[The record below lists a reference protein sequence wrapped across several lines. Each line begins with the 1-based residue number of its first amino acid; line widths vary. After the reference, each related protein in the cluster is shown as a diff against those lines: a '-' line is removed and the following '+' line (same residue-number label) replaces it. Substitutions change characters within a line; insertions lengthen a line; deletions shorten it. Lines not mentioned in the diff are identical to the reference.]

1 MVTWRELKD
10 NPRLKDVFDKKMDA
24 VKAVRDFFWENG
36 FKEAITPTALVST
49 DQEKYFDPIPVYF
62 HEPNGTEHR
71 LFLATSP
78 EIGLKKLLAAG
89 WTKIFQILQVF
100 RDYEEFGNTHN
111 PEFTMIEWYRG
122 PGTYWEIMDDVEN
135 LYKYVAKKLGVER
148 LKYKEREIEIFTK
161 WDRISMKELWQK
173 HVGIDLDEY
182 LTAEKMK
189 QLAKDRGYQV
199 KDDDTYES
207 NFYKIFL
214 NEIESKL
221 GVDRPVFV
229 YSFPALLASL
239 CQDDPEYEGYVE
251 RFEFYVNGLELGNAY
266 GELND
271 GKLQAQH
278 LNENFEFRKKIGKI
292 LYPVDEDFNQA
303 VGESMSKAGGIAI
316 GIDRMIMLM
325 TGAKDIN
332 EVIFES
338 AKDQTERYK

>member
-10 NPRLKDVFDKKMDA
+10 NPRLKNVFDKKMDA

-62 HEPNGTEHR
+62 HEPNGQEHR

-239 CQDDPEYEGYVE
+239 CQDDPEHEGYVE

-278 LNENFEFRKKIGKI
+278 LNENFEFRKKIGKMF
-292 LYPVDEDFNQA
+292 YPVDEDFNQA
-303 VGESMSKAGGIAI
+303 VGQGMPKAGGIAI

>member
-1 MVTWRELKD
+1 MVTWRELRD
-10 NPRLKDVFDKKMDA
+10 NPRLKETFDKKMDA

-49 DQEKYFDPIPVYF
+49 DQEKYFDPMPVYF
-62 HEPNGTEHR
+62 HEPGGKEHR

-78 EIGLKKLLAAG
+78 EIGLKKLLCAG
-89 WTKIFQILQVF
+89 WTKVFQMLQVF

-122 PGTYWEIMDDVEN
+122 PGTYWQIMDDVEN
-135 LYKYVAKKLGVER
+135 LYKYVAKKIGVEKLR
-148 LKYKEREIEIFTK
+148 YKGTETEVFTQWERS
-161 WDRISMKELWQK
+161 SMKELWQK
-173 HVGIDLDEY
+173 HVGVNLDDY
-182 LTAEKMK
+182 LTTDSMNK
-189 QLAKDRGYQV
+189 LAKDRGYQV
-199 KDDDTYES
+199 NDDDTYES

-221 GVDRPVFV
+221 GVEKPVFV

-239 CQDDPEYEGYVE
+239 CQSDPKDGRYVE

-271 GKLQAQH
+271 GKLQAGH
-278 LNENFEFRKKIGKI
+278 LKENYEFRKKIGKM

-303 VGESMSKAGGIAI
+303 VTENMPLSGGIAI
-316 GIDRMIMLM
+316 GIDRMVMLM

-338 AKDQTERYK
+338 AKDQTDRYK